1 MANLR
6 SATEAGLAHNASGI
20 LLSTWGD
27 CGNHQPWSSFYPAL
41 INAAGLAWNETSNP
55 EGELAHLLDQFLFPD
70 ETETPSEALVE
81 LGKLDLALGPKIVN
95 ASLPWLLLF
104 ADQPEKLPARLQVD
118 HPAGKAPNGSRDFV
132 KSPTSTRRALQA
144 EQGNSGG
151 TARELLLGLDL
162 SSHALS
168 KGTRLCLG
176 KNPPMFSIHTDRDLV
191 DRYRETWLERA
202 RPGGLEESANL
213 LRDALA
219 R

>member
-1 MANLR
+1 MNE
-6 SATEAGLAHNASGI
+6 TI
-20 LLSTWGD
+20 PSTWGD
-27 CGNHQPWSSFYPAL
+27 CGNHQPWSTFYPAL

-55 EGELAHLLDQFLFPD
+55 EGELARILDQFLFPN

-81 LGKLDLALGPKIVN
+81 LGKLDLSLGPKIVN

-104 ADQPEKLPARLQVD
+104 ADQPEKLPGRLQVD
-118 HPAGKAPNGSRDFV
+118 HPAEKLRTAQEILSNLRPRLEDLAGK
-132 KSPTSTRRALQA
+132 
-144 EQGNSGG
+144 QGNSGG

-168 KGTRLCLG
+168 KGLAMLG
-176 KNPPMFSIHTDRDLV
+176 KESADILYSSQDLV

-213 LRDALA
+213 LRNALA

>member
-1 MANLR
+1 
-6 SATEAGLAHNASGI
+6 
-20 LLSTWGD
+20 
-27 CGNHQPWSSFYPAL
+27 
-41 INAAGLAWNETSNP
+41 NETSNP
-55 EGELAHLLDQFLFPD
+55 EGELAQLLDQFLFPN

-95 ASLPWLLLF
+95 ASLPWFLLF
-104 ADQPEKLPARLQVD
+104 ADQPEKLPGRLQAD
-118 HPAGKAPNGSRDFV
+118 HPADKIRTAQEILSNLRPRLEDLAGK
-132 KSPTSTRRALQA
+132 
-144 EQGNSGG
+144 QGNSGG
-151 TARELLLGLDL
+151 TARELLLGLDI

-168 KGTRLCLG
+168 KGLAMLG
-176 KNPPMFSIHTDRDLV
+176 KESADVLYSDRDLV